1 MVPTILNLSRHTGLH
16 LYTRMSFTP
25 LLVTRHELQR
35 ACVWH
40 GILASYHVWFL
51 LTLQELR
58 LTEAPRTPSCYRG
71 LLTFCR
77 GQLLSPAIGLT
88 IFSQLNRVICSLQ
101 GCSLSF
107 TNTRAWLWFQAEL
120 SQAPVASPSTCNNAV
135 NVIGCLFISS
145 LSSEIVWLA
154 VW

>member
-16 LYTRMSFTP
+16 LYTRNQARAAASMSMTWHIGIISC
-25 LLVTRHELQR
+25 LVFVTF
-35 ACVWH
+35 A
-40 GILASYHVWFL
+40 GA
-51 LTLQELR
+51 LTNRSPQNSTSR
-58 LTEAPRTPSCYRG
+58 YRG

-88 IFSQLNRVICSLQ
+88 IFSQLNCVICSLQ

-120 SQAPVASPSTCNNAV
+120 SQAPVASPGTCNNAV
-135 NVIGCLFISS
+135 NVIDCLFISS